1 LTTTGQGQLAV
12 KLAVVLAALSACAA
26 GREPAMMPAAVGL
39 VRPGLEVL
47 LTDSLRI
54 LKGRRVGLVTN
65 QAGVARNGTHAV
77 DLLLG
82 AGVRLVALFSPEH
95 GFRGAAEPGEA
106 IASSVDAATGLP
118 IYSLYGRTVAPTDS
132 MLDLVDVLLVDL
144 PDVGARYYTYAST
157 TIEVMRAAGRKK
169 IPVVVLDRPN
179 PIGGSMQG
187 NILDPAHRSFVG
199 ALAMPMRHGFT
210 LGELARL
217 AEVELDIPVQLS
229 VVPVD
234 GWRRSMPFGI
244 TGLPFIAPSP
254 NLKDVEALF
263 HYPGTC
269 LFEGTA
275 LTVGRGTDH
284 PFKQIGAPWLEP
296 ERVIAALDSLD
307 HLGVLLKP
315 VSFTPR
321 SPGDAKHP
329 DTTVPGIRLHLID
342 PEAYDPVRTAVALL
356 VAIYRLYPDQIGWIP
371 RHFDRLSG
379 GPELRDAIQ
388 AGRSAAEIVTSWRE
402 SQRTFRSAT
411 ESLRLYP

>member
-1 LTTTGQGQLAV
+1 VTTTGQGRLAV
-12 KLAVVLAALSACAA
+12 KLSMLLAALAACAG
-26 GREPAMMPAAVGL
+26 GREPALVPAAVGL
-39 VRPGLEVL
+39 VRPGIEVL
-47 LTDSLRI
+47 LTDSAGVLA
-54 LKGRRVGLVTN
+54 GRRVGLVTN
-65 QAGVARNGTHAV
+65 QAGVDRAGVHAV
-77 DLLLG
+77 DLLLR

-106 IASSVDAATGLP
+106 VATTVDPSTGLP

-132 MLDLVDVLLVDL
+132 MLDQVDVLLVDL

-179 PIGGSMQG
+179 PIGGAIQG
-187 NILDPAHRSFVG
+187 NILDLEHRSFVG

-217 AEVELDIPVQLS
+217 AAVQLEIPVRLS
-229 VVPVD
+229 VIPVE

-275 LTVGRGTDH
+275 MSVGRGTDH

-315 VSFTPR
+315 VAFTPR

-329 DTTVPGIRLHLID
+329 DAAVPGIRLHLID

-356 VAIYRLYPDQIGWIP
+356 VAIHRLYPDQIGWIS

-379 GPELRDAIQ
+379 GPGLREEIQ
-388 AGRSAAEIVTSWRE
+388 AGRSASEIVAGWRE
-402 SQRTFRSAT
+402 PLGTFRTAT
-411 ESLRLYP
+411 QSIRLYP

>member
-1 LTTTGQGQLAV
+1 MTTTGQGRLAV
-12 KLAVVLAALSACAA
+12 KLSVVLTALAGCAV
-26 GREPAMMPAAVGL
+26 GREPAVLPAAVGL
-39 VRPGLEVL
+39 VRPGIEVL
-47 LTDSLRI
+47 LTDSAGVLA
-54 LKGRRVGLVTN
+54 GRRVGLVTN
-65 QAGVARNGTHAV
+65 QAGVDRSGAHAV
-77 DLLLG
+77 DLLLR
-82 AGVRLVALFSPEH
+82 ARVRLVALFSPEH

-106 IASSVDAATGLP
+106 IATTTDPATGLP

-132 MLDLVDVLLVDL
+132 MLDQVDILLVDL

-179 PIGGSMQG
+179 PIGGAIQG
-187 NILDPAHRSFVG
+187 NILDLEHRSFIG

-217 AEVELDIPVQLS
+217 AVVQLEIPVQLS
-229 VVPVD
+229 VIPVE
-234 GWRRSMPFGI
+234 GWRRSMPFSI

-275 LTVGRGTDH
+275 LSVGRGTDH
-284 PFKQIGAPWLEP
+284 PFHQIGAPWLEP

-307 HLGVLLKP
+307 HMGVLLKP
-315 VSFTPR
+315 VSFTPQ

-329 DTTVPGIRLHLID
+329 GTTVPGIRVHLID

-356 VAIYRLYPDQIGWIP
+356 VAIHRLYPDQIGWIT

-379 GPELRDAIQ
+379 GPGLREQIQ
-388 AGRSAAEIVTSWRE
+388 AGRSASEIVTGWRE
-402 SQRTFRSAT
+402 PLGTFRSVT
-411 ESLRLYP
+411 ESIRLYP